1 METTVPALK
10 EPRRVRGIPLLGNT
24 LEMAKDPARFFVRCY
39 REYGPV
45 FRINLLGTAYTV
57 IAGAEAAN
65 FMGTRE
71 GRECLRSKEFWD
83 GLVNEYGAT
92 KTLTGVD
99 GELHTQL
106 RTVMRHGYS
115 KDSLKGRYDELI
127 AITDQV
133 LARDWR
139 VGETVPVLQAMQYI
153 VTEQLG
159 AMLVGQSPREYVQ
172 DIRTTILY
180 ILNVLV
186 TRQRPRFL
194 LKDPRYKQAKARVE
208 ELGRKMIADYEAS
221 VAAGTRDPA
230 KRNLVDD
237 IMEAHQRD
245 PGLIPGSDLILNLT
259 GPFVAGLDTVANTVS
274 AFVYAVLK
282 HPEVL
287 ERVKREADALFAKGS
302 ITEED
307 LKTIPSIDG
316 AIMETMRL
324 YPIAVAQMRTAT
336 RDFEFQG
343 HQVREGELLFVGT
356 SVPHF
361 MEEYFPN
368 PEKFD
373 IDRYQRPRAEHLKP
387 GVYSPY
393 GRGPHTCLG
402 KSLAEV
408 QMSLTMARLFHKLDL
423 ALDPPDYVLE
433 TKTTPTPGPSM
444 KFSVVVRG
452 ERRPGAH
459 G

>member
-1 METTVPALK
+1 
-10 EPRRVRGIPLLGNT
+10 
-24 LEMAKDPARFFVRCY
+24 
-39 REYGPV
+39 
-45 FRINLLGTAYTV
+45 
-57 IAGAEAAN
+57 
-65 FMGTRE
+65 
-71 GRECLRSKEFWD
+71 
-83 GLVNEYGAT
+83 
-92 KTLTGVD
+92 
-99 GELHTQL
+99 
-106 RTVMRHGYS
+106 
-115 KDSLKGRYDELI
+115 
-127 AITDQV
+127 
-133 LARDWR
+133 
-139 VGETVPVLQAMQYI
+139 MQYI

-159 AMLVGQSPREYVQ
+159 AMLVGQSPREYVK

-194 LKDPRYKQAKARVE
+194 LQDPRYKRAKARVE

-221 VAAGTRDPA
+221 VSAGTRDPA

-237 IMEAHQRD
+237 IMEAHKSD
-245 PGLIPGSDLILNLT
+245 PELIPGSDLILNLT

-274 AFVYAVLK
+274 AFVYSVLK

-287 ERVKREADALFAKGS
+287 ERVKREADALFAQGS
-302 ITEED
+302 ISEED
-307 LKTIPSIDG
+307 LKKIPSIDG
-316 AIMETMRL
+316 AIMEAMRL

-343 HQVREGELLFVGT
+343 HRIREGELLFVGT

-368 PEKFD
+368 PTKFD

-387 GVYSPY
+387 GAYSPF

-452 ERRPGAH
+452 ERKPGPNA
-459 G
+459 